1 MQKIGSQRICEVVGS
16 ESKVIDV
23 EIENICFNSKEVSE
37 NSLFVCLVGENSN
50 GHNFA
55 KEAEQKGAKA
65 IVCEKELPVSTAQII
80 VENSRKALSKICSN
94 FNGNPEKKLKI
105 VGITGTNGKTTTS
118 FLIKS
123 ILESAGKKVGVVGT
137 EGVYFGKQF
146 LKTNLTTPDPT
157 VLFKIFKE
165 MVENGIEYVAIE
177 VSAHSLFFD
186 KTEGVV
192 FDVGILTNLTQDH
205 LDFFKDMGNYKNAK
219 AKLFSEMKIKSAVLN
234 FDDKFGIELGEKILI
249 PFVSYGI
256 NNPSDVFAIN
266 IEQKNGKTKYVVNL
280 LDNVFEVE
288 SNLLGNFNV
297 CNSLAAAS
305 AAALLGVGEKE
316 IKKGLENLI
325 SVPGR
330 FNSFSLANGAT
341 AVVDF
346 AHTPDG
352 VEQIL
357 KTLKSMNFNKIITV
371 FGCSGNKDKGKRP
384 IMGKIAEKYS
394 DFVVL
399 TTDNPCYENPNLI
412 ISDIEKGMRKKTHI
426 SFIDRKKA
434 IEYSVGI
441 LEKNDVVA
449 ILGKGT
455 ETFQDVNGFKVPHCD
470 FDVVEEI
477 NENLQIQQAI
487 KGGKI

>member
-1 MQKIGSQRICEVVGS
+1 MQLKNLIKNLKCENRGNL
-16 ESKVIDV
+16 DV

-80 VENSRKALSKICSN
+80 VENSRKALSTICSN

-205 LDFFKDMGNYKNAK
+205 LDFFKDMGNYKNTK

-266 IEQKNGKTKYVVNL
+266 IEQKNGKTK
-280 LDNVFEVE
+280 
-288 SNLLGNFNV
+288 
-297 CNSLAAAS
+297 
-305 AAALLGVGEKE
+305 
-316 IKKGLENLI
+316 
-325 SVPGR
+325 
-330 FNSFSLANGAT
+330 
-341 AVVDF
+341 
-346 AHTPDG
+346 
-352 VEQIL
+352 
-357 KTLKSMNFNKIITV
+357 
-371 FGCSGNKDKGKRP
+371 
-384 IMGKIAEKYS
+384 
-394 DFVVL
+394 
-399 TTDNPCYENPNLI
+399 
-412 ISDIEKGMRKKTHI
+412 
-426 SFIDRKKA
+426 
-434 IEYSVGI
+434 
-441 LEKNDVVA
+441 
-449 ILGKGT
+449 
-455 ETFQDVNGFKVPHCD
+455 
-470 FDVVEEI
+470 
-477 NENLQIQQAI
+477 
-487 KGGKI
+487 